1 MTDDVDFSTG
11 QHVTGYVYKV
21 DNDWVWLT
29 ISRDV
34 RAQLFIL
41 DSSSKPSELGEFSKR
56 FHLGKGVFGRI
67 LSIHREKKLLRL
79 VLNPS
84 SAFSNGNIDGKDL
97 KMDDHLSEVTA
108 HIHEGDIVGGRIS
121 KILPGVGG
129 LLVQISPQLYGK
141 VHFMELTDSWVPD
154 PLSGY
159 HEGQFVRC
167 KVLEVSRSVRGTIH
181 VDLSLRSSL
190 DGMVSQSSA
199 EIGGYVW
206 ISNLRLIKITS
217 LYYYYCLSLV
227 TF

>member
-1 MTDDVDFSTG
+1 MTDNVDFSTG

-21 DNDWVWLT
+21 DSDWVWLT

-41 DSSSKPSELGEFSKR
+41 DSSCEPSELGEFPKR
-56 FHLGKGVFGRI
+56 FHLGKGVSGRI
-67 LSIHREKKLLRL
+67 LSIYREKKLLRL
-79 VLNPS
+79 VLNLS
-84 SAFSNGNIDGKDL
+84 SAVSNANIDDKDL
-97 KMDDHLSEVTA
+97 KMDDHLSEITA
-108 HIHEGDIVGGRIS
+108 HIHEGNIVGGRIS

-129 LLVQISPQLYGK
+129 LLVQIGPQLYGR

-167 KVLEVSRSVRGTIH
+167 KVLEVSRSVSGTIH

-199 EIGGYVW
+199 EISGYVG
-206 ISNLRLIKITS
+206 ISNLRLIKITC
-217 LYYYYCLSLV
+217 LYYYYFVYLH
-227 TF
+227 